1 MRIASDVE
9 SGKACSVNQL
19 AGELESCV
27 RQSAEAGQPLHEVEQ
42 TIHETVLRMGHEAMK
57 LFLQLQPDGDLGP
70 TVSNAIITR
79 MEMTVLTAPTSL
91 MPRIL
96 MYVKQTMIDAL
107 KRYSSMGV
115 RSMTLATYDP
125 ASTT

>member
-1 MRIASDVE
+1 MPIAIPAPILCNRVW
-9 SGKACSVNQL
+9 SGGMNGSKGLLCQFAKPKTATIAKA
-19 AGELESCV
+19 
-27 RQSAEAGQPLHEVEQ
+27 
-42 TIHETVLRMGHEAMK
+42 IM
-57 LFLQLQPDGDLGP
+57 
-70 TVSNAIITR
+70 TR

-96 MYVKQTMIDAL
+96 MYVKQTMTDAL
-107 KRYSSMGV
+107 KRYSSIGV